1 MNRLA
6 KFGAACVTILGVFAN
21 YSCDSIFH
29 DDLSDCPQG
38 VYVRFYQ
45 QTPCYNYKNTS
56 VGKVNNLHV
65 LAFDKQTGLLANF
78 VAADQEMMLTTE
90 HETLLPLQQGDYELV
105 AWTGN
110 AAELA
115 SAKLQKGVTH
125 KSDVFFQLRQQ
136 QDGSL
141 VFPNTPEPVRYG
153 FAGTGL
159 HRLPADAEESKTFGD
174 MVADD
179 VISIPDPAVEGS
191 VFKHAA
197 INLRQQALRVNV
209 NVIVD
214 RSVKPSKYPTGPAK
228 FNLQLLTHGRELA
241 HEALQDAKNQ
251 PLWQVPQAKLV
262 SSKQETPLMPFHQE
276 VVGDTLKSQ
285 FNVLGNTLNQL
296 AQARLTL
303 THEGKNVELSPAVM
317 EYAKGLDL
325 PQLIKVALG
334 QGNLNCNGEVTINLY
349 VNNKCPE
356 CGTYMVFDVVIANW
370 SVHSYETV
378 LHS

>member
-1 MNRLA
+1 MN
-6 KFGAACVTILGVFAN
+6 ILGKFTALAALALATTALG
-21 YSCDSIFH
+21 SCDSMFH
-29 DDLSDCPQG
+29 DDLADCPQG

-45 QTPCYNYKNTS
+45 QTPCNTLNS
-56 VGKVNNLHV
+56 VVGKVNNLHV
-65 LAFDKQTGLLANF
+65 LAFDKKTGLLANY
-78 VAADQEMMLTTE
+78 VAANGEANLTADYQ
-90 HETLLPLQQGDYELV
+90 TLLPLHQGQYELV

-110 AAELA
+110 ADELA
-115 SAKLQKGVTH
+115 SAKLQKGVTK

-136 QDGSL
+136 QDGSF
-141 VFPNTPEPVRYG
+141 VFPNTPEPLRYG

-159 HRLPADAEESKTFGD
+159 HRFPADADEKKTFGD
-174 MVADD
+174 SLTDD

-214 RSVKPSKYPTGPAK
+214 PSVKPSKYPTGPAK

-241 HEALQDAKNQ
+241 HETLQDAKNQ
-251 PLWQVPQAKLV
+251 ALWQVPQAKLIA
-262 SSKQETPLMPFHQE
+262 SKQEFPLMAFHQE

-285 FNVLGNTLNQL
+285 FNVLGNTLDQL

-334 QGNLNCNGEVTINLY
+334 QGNLNCKGEVTINLY
-349 VNNKCPE
+349 VNNKCTD

-370 SVHSYETV
+370 SVHSYETI

>member
-1 MNRLA
+1 
-6 KFGAACVTILGVFAN
+6 
-21 YSCDSIFH
+21 
-29 DDLSDCPQG
+29 
-38 VYVRFYQ
+38 
-45 QTPCYNYKNTS
+45 
-56 VGKVNNLHV
+56 
-65 LAFDKQTGLLANF
+65 
-78 VAADQEMMLTTE
+78 
-90 HETLLPLQQGDYELV
+90 
-105 AWTGN
+105 
-110 AAELA
+110 
-115 SAKLQKGVTH
+115 
-125 KSDVFFQLRQQ
+125 
-136 QDGSL
+136 
-141 VFPNTPEPVRYG
+141 
-153 FAGTGL
+153 
-159 HRLPADAEESKTFGD
+159 

-214 RSVKPSKYPTGPAK
+214 PSVKPSKYPTGPAK

-241 HEALQDAKNQ
+241 HEALQDSKKQ
-251 PLWQVPQAKLV
+251 TLWQVPQAKLIAAQ
-262 SSKQETPLMPFHQE
+262 QESPLMAFHQE

-285 FNVLGNTLNQL
+285 FNVLGNTLDQL

-370 SVHSYETV
+370 SVHSYETI

>member
-1 MNRLA
+1 MN
-6 KFGAACVTILGVFAN
+6 ILGKFTALAALALATTALG
-21 YSCDSIFH
+21 SCDSMFH
-29 DDLSDCPQG
+29 DDLADCPQG

-45 QTPCYNYKNTS
+45 QTPCNTLNS
-56 VGKVNNLHV
+56 VVGKVNNLHV
-65 LAFDKQTGLLANF
+65 LAFDKKTGLLANY
-78 VAADQEMMLTTE
+78 VAANGEANLTADYQ
-90 HETLLPLQQGDYELV
+90 TLIPLHQGQYELV

-110 AAELA
+110 ADELA
-115 SAKLQKGVTH
+115 SAKLQKGVTK

-141 VFPNTPEPVRYG
+141 VFPNTPEPLRYG

-159 HRLPADAEESKTFGD
+159 NRLPADADEKKTFGD

-214 RSVKPSKYPTGPAK
+214 PSVKPSKYPTGPAK
-228 FNLQLLTHGRELA
+228 FNLQLLTNGRELA

-251 PLWQVPQAKLV
+251 ALWQVPQSKLIA
-262 SSKQETPLMPFHQE
+262 SKQESPLMAFHQE

-285 FNVLGNTLNQL
+285 FNILGNTLDQL

-334 QGNLNCNGEVTINLY
+334 QGNLNCKGEVTINLY

-370 SVHSYETV
+370 SVHSYETI

>member
-1 MNRLA
+1 M
-6 KFGAACVTILGVFAN
+6 
-21 YSCDSIFH
+21 
-29 DDLSDCPQG
+29 
-38 VYVRFYQ
+38 
-45 QTPCYNYKNTS
+45 
-56 VGKVNNLHV
+56 
-65 LAFDKQTGLLANF
+65 
-78 VAADQEMMLTTE
+78 
-90 HETLLPLQQGDYELV
+90 
-105 AWTGN
+105 
-110 AAELA
+110 A
-115 SAKLQKGVTH
+115 SAKLQKGVTK

-159 HRLPADAEESKTFGD
+159 HRLPADADEKKTFGD

-241 HEALQDAKNQ
+241 HEALQDSKNKA
-251 PLWQVPQAKLV
+251 LWQVPQAKLIG
-262 SSKQETPLMPFHQE
+262 SKQESPLMAFHQE

-285 FNVLGNTLNQL
+285 FNVLGNTLDQL

-325 PQLIKVALG
+325 PKLIKVALG

-349 VNNKCPE
+349 VNNKCPK

-370 SVHSYETV
+370 SVHSYETI